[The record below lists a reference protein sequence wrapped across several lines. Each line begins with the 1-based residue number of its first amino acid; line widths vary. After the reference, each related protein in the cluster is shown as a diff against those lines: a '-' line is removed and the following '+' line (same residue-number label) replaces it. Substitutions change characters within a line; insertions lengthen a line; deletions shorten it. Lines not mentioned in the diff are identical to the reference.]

1 MIIDEILFKIESS
14 IYCIKLLDNT
24 ALYLQIII

>member
-14 IYCIKLLDNT
+14 IYCIELLDNT